1 MLQINTGVYLACY
14 GTLTFTLCTD
24 GDAKGKQCC
33 NEQRI
38 FYVIDVFDERKGE
51 LRVKSEELRVK
62 S

>member
-1 MLQINTGVYLACY
+1 MLQINAGVYLACY

-51 LRVKSEELRVK
+51 LRSEE
-62 S
+62 